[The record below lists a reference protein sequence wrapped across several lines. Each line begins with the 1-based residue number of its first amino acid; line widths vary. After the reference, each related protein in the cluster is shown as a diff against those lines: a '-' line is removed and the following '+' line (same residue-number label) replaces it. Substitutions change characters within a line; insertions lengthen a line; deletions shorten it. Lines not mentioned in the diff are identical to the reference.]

1 MLIDGMKRILYIFSL
16 ILFGGSVQVPF
27 GNVQVKEPRD
37 MLKLVGEEPA
47 CMTHNS
53 WPAYDVK
60 NTKKALNG
68 IIEFHLSVNMVPT
81 NSLKTSFQGFP
92 PDSVMLK
99 PLHEWK
105 PPKLPLIV
113 SDNFNVPNKRL
124 DEVLD
129 AVCKEYSIKW
139 RLEGNVIVFVFCAIP
154 LDSVLP
160 ECLPG
165 GPVLVSMD
173 HQTRVYTR
181 KIGQMRTCLMSP
193 YSAATVVE
201 ALPEEEFSV
210 ADAVTSA
217 TMAWHYMRYK
227 MADRHNPHLDVIDVN
242 RNFPRYASDMFFVQG
257 QASRNIV
264 MRLFPFVVSNPASKH
279 ELRCCLVTISGT
291 YGFICALYVNLNTG
305 KIGLRFG
312 PISGRLPLVSRESDF
327 PFLTPE
333 EYARQKD
340 FFPRPSKTVKHKER
354 CVNQSAEGKV
364 NQHAPE
370 HKTGDNRLRLKG
382 STDINDVEVDVDL

>member
-1 MLIDGMKRILYIFSL
+1 M
-16 ILFGGSVQVPF
+16 QVPF

-165 GPVLVSMD
+165 NYG
-173 HQTRVYTR
+173 
-181 KIGQMRTCLMSP
+181 
-193 YSAATVVE
+193 
-201 ALPEEEFSV
+201 
-210 ADAVTSA
+210 
-217 TMAWHYMRYK
+217 
-227 MADRHNPHLDVIDVN
+227 DRP
-242 RNFPRYASDMFFVQG
+242 
-257 QASRNIV
+257 
-264 MRLFPFVVSNPASKH
+264 
-279 ELRCCLVTISGT
+279 C
-291 YGFICALYVNLNTG
+291 
-305 KIGLRFG
+305 
-312 PISGRLPLVSRESDF
+312 
-327 PFLTPE
+327 
-333 EYARQKD
+333 
-340 FFPRPSKTVKHKER
+340 
-354 CVNQSAEGKV
+354 KV
-364 NQHAPE
+364 RAY
-370 HKTGDNRLRLKG
+370 
-382 STDINDVEVDVDL
+382 